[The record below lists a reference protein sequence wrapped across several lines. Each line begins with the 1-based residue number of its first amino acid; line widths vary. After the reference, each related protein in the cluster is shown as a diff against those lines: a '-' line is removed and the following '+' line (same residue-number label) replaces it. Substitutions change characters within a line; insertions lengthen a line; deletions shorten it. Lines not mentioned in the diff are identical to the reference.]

1 MAQYV
6 KKYNTFDV
14 ADGSGLILRL
24 SVCMNLCFLFATV
37 IGHCDYYTRALPRQM
52 VSGQYLALNPVTASS
67 SAKAYLCDVKG
78 TLCDVRYIIKRR

>member
-1 MAQYV
+1 M
-6 KKYNTFDV
+6 FDV
-14 ADGSGLILRL
+14 ADGFGLVVRL
-24 SVCMNLCFLFATV
+24 NVHETLFLFATV

-78 TLCDVRYIIKRR
+78 TLCDVRYIFKRR